1 MFQAKSS
8 AWFFIN
14 VCLNHRKLY
23 HLQKEEKKTTTI
35 QNKKKRDRT
44 RKLINISYC
53 FGTLGVMVLVDMMI
67 VHPSRKSNQY
77 FEFDRISTFNTL
89 AFSIPN
95 CTLVFETIQIS

>member
-1 MFQAKSS
+1 MVLYKCLFESS
-8 AWFFIN
+8 EVVSFTKR
-14 VCLNHRKLY
+14 RKKNNNNTE
-23 HLQKEEKKTTTI
+23 Q
-35 QNKKKRDRT
+35 KKRDRT